1 MPSRVLCIDASA
13 LADLLLDRPRAPAV
27 AQVLAGAD
35 VVVAPDLVNAEVLEV
50 IRRLCR
56 IGEITDDHA
65 ARAVAGLEDAPLQRI
80 PTTGMLDEVWSLR
93 HNVAPDDAC
102 YVVAARALA
111 APLLTAD
118 LRLARAPDLGVPIIT
133 V

>member
-27 AQVLAGAD
+27 AQVLAGVD
-35 VVVAPDLVNAEVLEV
+35 VVVAPDLVNAEVLQV
-50 IRRLCR
+50 IRRLFR
-56 IGEITDDHA
+56 MGEITDDHA
-65 ARAVAGLEDAPLQRI
+65 VKAVAGLEDAPLQRI
-80 PTTGMLDEVWSLR
+80 PTTGMLREVWSLR

-118 LRLARAPDLGVPIIT
+118 LRLARAPDLGVPVIT